1 MREHLLIFTR
11 RRAWRHKPA
20 TSNSISSVTLLVS
33 AASRSSWLASSSVP
47 SSVGIP
53 LIDSRRSPT
62 CSRPH
67 LRQRLPRWCQKRS
80 ETLDIFTLL
89 IGQPTIFVREGGAE
103 ENVMIGSDW
112 EAGCHEPAH
121 NLISHLFYSKWDHNL
136 KNKHRAVLKE
146 DLKLVTEIQKSFWNC
161 LRR

>member
-1 MREHLLIFTR
+1 MRERLLIFTQQ
-11 RRAWRHKPA
+11 RAWRHKPA

-80 ETLDIFTLL
+80 ETLDIYFRFL
-89 IGQPTIFVREGGAE
+89 GQPPIFGREGEAE

-112 EAGCHEPAH
+112 EPGCHDPAH
-121 NLISHLFYSKWDHNL
+121 NKRSHLFYSKWDHNL
-136 KNKHRAVLKE
+136 KNKHRAVLK
-146 DLKLVTEIQKSFWNC
+146 KI
-161 LRR
+161 